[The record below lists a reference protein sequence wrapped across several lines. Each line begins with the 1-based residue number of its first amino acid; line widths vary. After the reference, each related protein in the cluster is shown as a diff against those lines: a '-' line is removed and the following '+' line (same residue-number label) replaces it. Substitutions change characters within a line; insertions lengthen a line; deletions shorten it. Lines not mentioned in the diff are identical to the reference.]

1 MSYIKKEFS
10 IKDLEVLSGVKAH
23 TIRIWEKRYHILDPN
38 RTETNIRIYDTAAL
52 QKLLNIAF
60 LNENGYK
67 ISRISNLSDK
77 EITDLVQSTSSSNN
91 YENRALKSFL
101 VSMFNYDS
109 VLFLN
114 TYDELLKTR
123 TFTEIFK
130 DVFIPFLE
138 QIGILWQTNTI
149 TPSHEHFISN
159 LIRQKVYSN
168 LEKLQSVKPFNKE
181 KVFILFL
188 PENEIHDLGILFTN
202 YELLTLG
209 YKVIFLGHTIPL
221 ENLKTFTNMAKEV
234 YFVSY
239 FTTQPESPSGY
250 IEHFKKEFL
259 EEHHQLKF
267 WILGKKSL
275 EIDSELLNGN
285 ISTFR
290 SISSLTLK
298 L

>member
-1 MSYIKKEFS
+1 MQYIKKEFS

-23 TIRIWEKRYHILDPN
+23 TIRIWEKRYHILEPN
-38 RTETNIRIYDTAAL
+38 RTDTNIRVYDTTSL

-77 EITDLVQSTSSSNN
+77 EISDLVQSTSSSNN
-91 YENRALKSFL
+91 YENRAIKSFL
-101 VSMFNYDS
+101 VAMFNYDA

-114 TYDELLKTR
+114 TYDELLKKR
-123 TFTEIFK
+123 TFSEVFK

-138 QIGILWQTNTI
+138 HIGLLWQTNTI

-168 LEKLQSVKPFNKE
+168 IEKLQYEKPFNEE
-181 KVFILFL
+181 KLFILFL

-202 YELLTLG
+202 YELLSLG

-221 ENLKTFTNMAKEV
+221 ENLKTFTRMAKEV
-234 YFVSY
+234 FFISY
-239 FTTQPESPSGY
+239 FTIQPEDPTSY
-250 IEHFKKEFL
+250 IKEFKKEL
-259 EEHHQLKF
+259 ISEEHQLKF
-267 WILGKKSL
+267 WILGHKKAEIDKSL
-275 EIDSELLNGN
+275 LDEN
-285 ISTFR
+285 ISTFKN
-290 SISSLTLK
+290 ISELTLK

>member
-10 IKDLEVLSGVKAH
+10 IKDLEILSGVKAH

-38 RTETNIRIYDTAAL
+38 RTESNIRVYDTSAL

-67 ISRISNLSDK
+67 ISRISKLSDK
-77 EITDLVQSTSSSNN
+77 EVTDLVQSTSSSNN

-101 VSMFNYDS
+101 VAMFNFDQ
-109 VLFLN
+109 VLFLK
-114 TYDELLKTR
+114 TYDELLETR

-130 DVFIPFLE
+130 DVFIPFLN

-168 LEKLQSVKPFNKE
+168 IEKLQYEQAFHKDRLFV
-181 KVFILFL
+181 LFL
-188 PENEIHDLGILFTN
+188 PENEIHDLGILFAN
-202 YELLTLG
+202 YELLSLG

-221 ENLKTFTNMAKEV
+221 ENLNTFTNMVKEV
-234 YFVSY
+234 YYISY
-239 FTTQPESPSGY
+239 FTTMPENPSDY
-250 IEHFKKEFL
+250 IKDFTKEVL
-259 EEHHQLKF
+259 QDSNQIKL
-267 WILGKKSL
+267 WVLGRKST
-275 EIDSELLNGN
+275 EIDPSLLNKN
-285 ISTFR
+285 ISVF
-290 SISSLTLK
+290 SNISSLSLQ